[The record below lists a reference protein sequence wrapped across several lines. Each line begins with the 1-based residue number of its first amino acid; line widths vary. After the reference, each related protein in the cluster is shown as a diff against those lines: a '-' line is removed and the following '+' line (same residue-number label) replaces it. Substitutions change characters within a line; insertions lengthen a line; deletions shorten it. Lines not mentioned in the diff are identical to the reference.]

1 MKTVEIKKII
11 DADGYWFKLISDK
24 NIKFFVFHPDIEGSE
39 KEAFNRAM
47 EYAKIIESREFIE
60 ETVYKTGQPNPIDYF
75 MAANMSEEQIKETV
89 GIDLSKI
96 DEI

>member
-11 DADGYWFKLISDK
+11 DADGHWFKLISDK
-24 NIKFFVFHPDIEGSE
+24 NTKFFVINPEIEGSE
-39 KEAFNRAM
+39 KEAFDRAM
-47 EYAKIIESREFIE
+47 KYAKIIESGAAYE

-75 MAANMSEEQIKETV
+75 MAANMDEEKIKETI

-96 DEI
+96 DE